1 MNLQTI
7 YEMAVKKGLKED
19 QRSKKIIEKALKDT
33 KKVYSKLKG
42 IDRSTFDLESL
53 KHPFHDTRIL
63 NGRGKEQIKNVLV
76 GIDIDVSEI
85 LLAEKLREKGRGID
99 LVISHHP
106 SGRAY
111 AQLHKVMDI
120 QSSLWE
126 NYGLTREVA
135 HGIMKDRIDEVA
147 RGVAPANHARAV
159 DAAKLLG
166 IPFMCIHT
174 AADNCV
180 AHFLQKLFD
189 NRKPKKLKDVLSIL
203 KNIPEYKFAMQL
215 NAGPFL
221 LIGDEDTTAGK
232 IFVDMTG
239 GTSGPDK
246 MFARLSQAGIKTII
260 GMHCKESGYKMAKSE
275 FLNYVIAG
283 HIASDNLGLNLL
295 LDAVD
300 SRGSLNF
307 IECSGFRRVRRDKI

>member
-189 NRKPKKLKDVLSIL
+189 DRKPKKLKDVLSIL

>member
-1 MNLQTI
+1 MKLQTI

-42 IDRSTFDLESL
+42 IDKSAFDIESL

-63 NGRGKEQIKNVLV
+63 NGQGKEQIKNVLV

-85 LLAEKLREKGRGID
+85 LLAEKLCERGRGID

-135 HGIMKDRIDEVA
+135 YGIMKDRIDEVA

-189 NRKPKKLKDVLSIL
+189 NRKPKKLKDVISIL
-203 KNIPEYKFAMQL
+203 KSIPEYKLAMQL

-221 LIGDEDTTAGK
+221 LIGDEDTIAGK

-246 MFARLSQAGIKTII
+246 MFSRLSQSGIKTIV
-260 GMHCKESGYKMAKSE
+260 GMHCKESGYKVAKSE

-300 SRGSLNF
+300 PRGSLNC

>member
-19 QRSKKIIEKALKDT
+19 QRSKEIIEKALKNT

-42 IDRSTFDLESL
+42 IDRSAFDLESL

-106 SGRAY
+106 AGRAY

-126 NYGLTREVA
+126 KYGLTSEVA
-135 HGIMKDRIDEVA
+135 HGIMKDRIAEVS

-203 KNIPEYKFAMQL
+203 KNIPEYKLGMQL

-221 LIGDEDTTAGK
+221 LIGEQNTTAGK

-246 MFARLSQAGIKTII
+246 MFARLSQSGINTIV
-260 GMHCKESGYKMAKSE
+260 GMHCKETGYKMAKSE

-300 SRGSLNF
+300 SRGSLNY
-307 IECSGFRRVRRDKI
+307 IECSGFRRVRRNKI

>member
-1 MNLQTI
+1 MKLSEI
-7 YEMAVKKGLKED
+7 YELAVKKGLKED
-19 QRSKKIIEKALKDT
+19 QRPKKVIEKALKDT
-33 KKVYSKLKG
+33 KKEYNRLSG
-42 IDRSTFDLESL
+42 IDKSTFDRDSL
-53 KHPFHDTRIL
+53 KHPFYDTRIL
-63 NGRGKEQIKNVLV
+63 NGSGKEQIKNVLV
-76 GIDIDVSEI
+76 GIDIDVSEV
-85 LLAEKLREKGRGID
+85 LLAEKLSEKGNKID
-99 LVISHHP
+99 LIISHHP

-126 NYGLTREVA
+126 KYGLTNEVA
-135 HGIMKDRIDEVA
+135 SGIMKDRIEQVA
-147 RGVAPANHARAV
+147 RGVAPANHARAA

-180 AHFLQKLFD
+180 AGFLQKIFD
-189 NRKPKKLKDVLSIL
+189 TKKPKKLKNIVSIL
-203 KNIPEYKFAMQL
+203 KSLSEYRAAMKM

-221 LIGDEDTTAGK
+221 LIGEPDADAGK

-246 MFARLSQAGIKTII
+246 MFARLSQAGVKTII
-260 GMHCKESGYKMAKSE
+260 GMHCRETGYKMAKSE

-300 SRGSLNF
+300 PRGSLNF
-307 IECSGFRRVRRDKI
+307 VECSGFRRFRRNKS